1 MCVCQG
7 HAICANRGYSVTLKP
22 LSQFPVGSS
31 STVVSKGFQS
41 RRFTRSVG
49 RQPAITHSSDANTR
63 HPRPRKQ
70 FVSTKGDRGCISF
83 VCASRAKATTKSRN
97 EEAWNS
103 LPGLIS
109 RNFPD
114 TFAIEVK
121 SWKLWRAVM
130 FGEENCRSCY
140 EPCDLNNRG
149 TKEGVLS

>member
-83 VCASRAKATTKSRN
+83 LCASRAKATTKSRN

-109 RNFPD
+109 RNFPG
-114 TFAIEVK
+114 T
-121 SWKLWRAVM
+121 
-130 FGEENCRSCY
+130 GC
-140 EPCDLNNRG
+140 NRG
-149 TKEGVLS
+149 EIMEFVACSDVWRRKLQILLRALHVK